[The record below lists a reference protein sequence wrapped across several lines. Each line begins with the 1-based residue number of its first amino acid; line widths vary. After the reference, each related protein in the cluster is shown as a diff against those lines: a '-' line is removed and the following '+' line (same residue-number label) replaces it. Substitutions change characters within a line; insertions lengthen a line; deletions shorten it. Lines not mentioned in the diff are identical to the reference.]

1 DNKLRWRRTGTRLE
15 AEELRDAV
23 LQVSGKLDRKMGGPS
38 VKLFIQSPGVHVTP
52 VCDYASFNV
61 DDPVNYRRSVY
72 RFLMRTVPDPFMDV
86 MDHPDGS
93 QQAPVRSASMTAL
106 QALAMLN
113 NKFMVRQSE
122 HVAARLTREAATP
135 EAQVRR
141 LYQLALGREPKQ
153 HELALLAEHARKFGM
168 ANVCRVVLNS
178 NEFLF
183 VP

>member
-23 LQVSGKLDRKMGGPS
+23 LLVSGKLDRKMGGPS
-38 VKLFIQSPGVHVTP
+38 VKQFVQSPGIHVTP

-61 DDPVNYRRSVY
+61 DDPGNHRRSIY

-93 QQAPVRSASMTAL
+93 QQAPVRAASMTAL

-122 HVAARLTREAATP
+122 HLAARLAREAPTP
-135 EAQVRR
+135 EAQIQR
-141 LYQLALGREPKQ
+141 LHELALGRNAKP
-153 HELALLAEHARKFGM
+153 HEVALLAEHARKFGL
-168 ANVCRVVLNS
+168 ANGCRVVLNS